1 METEPSVPVFPD
13 ETLDTMFEG
22 KLKIIQKKKGYR
34 FSLDAVILGR
44 LAPVS
49 PGDRVLDLGTGCG
62 IIPLI
67 LARSTKA
74 REIIGVELQEELA
87 DIALRNVSLNGL
99 TGIITIVKE
108 DLNNLPSLY
117 SQKSFDLILSNPPF
131 RKLETGRLNPE
142 GQKAIAR
149 HEIAVSLKELLKAA
163 FRLLKPGGKI
173 FLVYPAFRLIDLLF
187 EMRSCNLEPKTI
199 QCVHSRRDGPAK
211 MVLVEGFREG
221 GAELNVKEPLIIYDF
236 EGNYTETLQEIYSFP
251 SFPR

>member
-1 METEPSVPVFPD
+1 MKDDPSVPVLPD

-62 IIPLI
+62 IMPLI
-67 LARSTKA
+67 VTRSTEAK
-74 REIIGVELQEELA
+74 EVVGVELQEELA
-87 DIALRNVSLNGL
+87 DIARRNVSLNGL
-99 TGIITIVKE
+99 TDIITIVKE
-108 DLNNLPSLY
+108 DLNNLASLY
-117 SQKSFDLILSNPPF
+117 PEKSFDLIISNPPF
-131 RKLETGRLNPE
+131 RKLNTGRVSSG

-149 HEIAVSLKELLKAA
+149 HEVAVSLKKLLEVAC
-163 FRLLKPGGKI
+163 RLLKKNGKI

-187 EMRSCNLEPKTI
+187 EMRNADLEPKTI
-199 QCVHSRRDGPAK
+199 QCVHSRRHGPAK

-221 GAELNVKEPLIIYDF
+221 GVEVEIKEPLVIYDS
-236 EGNYTETLQEIYSFP
+236 EKNYTEALQKIYSFP
-251 SFPR
+251 